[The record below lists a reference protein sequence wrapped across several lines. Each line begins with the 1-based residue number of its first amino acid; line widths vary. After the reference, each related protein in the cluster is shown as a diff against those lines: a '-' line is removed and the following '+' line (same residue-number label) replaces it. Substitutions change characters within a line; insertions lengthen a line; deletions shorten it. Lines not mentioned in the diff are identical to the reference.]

1 LAAGRSGRE
10 PDHFSPTGETA
21 MTLLDEAAL
30 QVLPDGQAR
39 CGDSTLVGIAAMAD
53 VELPGPAPA
62 PSSRP
67 LTARLL
73 SESRLRLLWTLADQA
88 VVSIGN
94 FLTGN
99 QLARHLPPEHY
110 GAFGAMLE
118 TLLFFNSL
126 QAAVVIYPM
135 TMKRAHEASRPQQIV
150 TISLFFTLALFP
162 LLGTGMAA
170 ATYFAAQ
177 SHQHSIFADSGT
189 MLLILAT
196 MAAMLLWQ
204 GQELTRRALMADLRF
219 AAAVPGDIVSYLG
232 EFVWIYALA
241 HTGLQNAGGSNLTL
255 PAAMIS
261 IAATSAIAM
270 VIQALQVGMAWPRLA
285 DLRQMAGDFWHLG
298 RWNLGASM
306 TTLITSLG
314 YIWTLQKVGGNTQVA
329 AFAAVCLLLKLGNP
343 LMSSAASLITPAV
356 ARASRQ
362 GPRVA
367 RRIIFKYGGAIA
379 AIASPYVVLIFLFPT
394 LALTILFGRNSPY
407 LQFGSLLRIAI
418 INYSMLYV
426 CTVISAALN
435 GMGRARANFL
445 AQLSYVVVTMG
456 LGLPLTIHFQVSGV
470 MWGSFASVLSTL
482 LLGGYALWRAT
493 STDVSKPATLSHD
506 TDGAPAS
513 RAAA

>member
-1 LAAGRSGRE
+1 
-10 PDHFSPTGETA
+10 
-21 MTLLDEAAL
+21 M
-30 QVLPDGQAR
+30 PDGQAR
-39 CGDSTLVGIAAMAD
+39 CGDSTVMGVAAMAD

-88 VVSIGN
+88 VVSVGN
-94 FLTGN
+94 FMTGN

-170 ATYFAAQ
+170 ATYWAAQ
-177 SHQHSIFADSGT
+177 SNQHSILADSGT
-189 MLLILAT
+189 MLLVVAT
-196 MAAMLLWQ
+196 MAAMVLWQ

-219 AAAVPGDIVSYLG
+219 AACLPGDVVSYLG
-232 EFVWIYALA
+232 EFVWVYALA

-270 VIQALQVGMAWPRLA
+270 VIQASQVGMAWPRLS

-298 RWNLGASM
+298 RWNLGASL

-314 YIWTLQKVGGNTQVA
+314 YVWTLKKIGGNTQVA

-343 LMSSAASLITPAV
+343 LMSSAGSLITPAV
-356 ARASRQ
+356 ARASRE
-362 GPRVA
+362 GTRAA
-367 RRIIFKYGGAIA
+367 RRVIFKYGGAIA
-379 AIASPYVVLIFLFPT
+379 AIASPYVAAIIVFPT

-407 LQFGSLLRIAI
+407 LQYGNFLRVAV

-435 GMGRARANFL
+435 GLGKARANFL
-445 AQLSYVVVTMG
+445 AQLSYVVVTLG
-456 LGLPLTIHFQVSGV
+456 LGLPLTIRFQLSGV
-470 MWGSFASVLSTL
+470 LWGSFAAILATL
-482 LLGGYALWRAT
+482 LLGGYALWRVT
-493 STDVSKPATLSHD
+493 G
-506 TDGAPAS
+506 TDGSEPARLPHETADGGGPAS
-513 RAAA
+513 RVAA